1 MPTVGPIKE
10 TRVPAVYD
18 RDNNGFG
25 GTLDMDGPEIGMVAY
40 SEPGGNLHIEIKI
53 QFGQP
58 NTKYEVFLVGG
69 PSHSTGTGFRVIG
82 TLATNGNGS
91 GVGAFSVAHATL
103 LAPPYGPGYRT
114 DHLDLLQNVGDL
126 SKGCLTAGAVNYF
139 VCRERDQI
147 PHPGFKLTETLK
159 GEAGKGD
166 PLTGHKA
173 K

>member
-69 PSHSTGTGFRVIG
+69 PSHNTGTGFRVIG

-103 LAPPYGPGYRT
+103 LSSPYGPGYRT
-114 DHLDLLQNVGDL
+114 DHIDLLQNVGDL
-126 SKGCLTAGAVNYF
+126 SKGCLTAGAINYF

-166 PLTGHKA
+166 PLTGHNTK
-173 K
+173 